1 LKRLAGKLGLVLSC
15 EHAGNRVPRAYAELF
30 RRAEAKR
37 ALESH
42 RGFDP
47 GALAVAEALA
57 RHFSLPLHA
66 QRVTRLLVEV
76 NRSTGHPGLYS
87 AFSRVLSPEARELLL
102 SRHYTPHRDRV
113 EQALRKA
120 LAQRARVL
128 HVAVHSFTPVL
139 DGELRRAD
147 VGLLY
152 DPARPLERRF
162 GLCLQRALKAR
173 VPELRVRLNYPYRG
187 ASDGL
192 TTWLRKRLGPRYLG
206 FELELNQALL
216 LGPSAPRRLVT
227 RALCDSLAAVLS
239 TG

>member
-1 LKRLAGKLGLVLSC
+1 MKRLVGKLGLVLSC
-15 EHAGNRVPRAYAELF
+15 EHAGNRVPKAYAELF
-30 RRAEAKR
+30 RSAAAKR

-76 NRSTGHPGLYS
+76 NRSIGHPGLYS
-87 AFSRVLSPEARELLL
+87 AFSRALSPEARELLL

-113 EQALRKA
+113 EQALQKE
-120 LAQRARVL
+120 LARRERVL

-162 GLCLQRALKAR
+162 GLSLQHALKAR

-187 ASDGL
+187 AADGF
-192 TTWLRKRLGPRYLG
+192 TTWLRRGLGPRYLG

-216 LGPSAPRRLVT
+216 LGPRPRRRFIA
-227 RALCDSLAAVLS
+227 RALCDSLEAVLS
-239 TG
+239 TR